1 LSSLEKQEKNEYEQK
16 TILYMIKN
24 NCNHIFQKAELVYL
38 FGSFAKST
46 YTRFSDMDLAFL
58 FASQFDK
65 HKLFEIRL
73 NLIGAL
79 QKIIKKEVDI
89 VILNLAPPLLKFE
102 AINGILLHEKSRSIR
117 IDFEVKT
124 IHEYLDTK
132 YIRIINSQYLFQRI
146 SEFNV

>member
-1 LSSLEKQEKNEYEQK
+1 MEKQEKNELEQK
-16 TILYMIKN
+16 KFLNMIKN

-46 YTRFSDMDLAFL
+46 YTSLSDIDFAFL
-58 FASQFDK
+58 FASKFDK

-89 VILNLAPPLLKFE
+89 VTLNLAPPLLKFE
-102 AINGILLHEKSRSIR
+102 AINGILLHEKNSSIR

-132 YIRIINSQYLFQRI
+132 SIRIINSQYLFHRI